1 MENIKS
7 ENDLKQF
14 IATHDFN
21 SKQGYYIKD
30 IFQMFMDVKVNNL
43 QSFLSAP
50 DDFCDFCS
58 RNIKLFNNKETNIQV
73 EKIVHLIYSYAEEL
87 KRFISTDAM
96 ENNRSYVNI
105 VKSIVPFRS
114 AKVLDV
120 GAGRVPFSSIMLSEF
135 YNKVQSLD
143 CLYYPSVSTLQKLG
157 IEALVGKFGYNSS
170 LDGVDFVVGKTP
182 CSAIAPIAK
191 VCGEQG
197 VPYLI
202 ETCECEVPR
211 IVFDENKPCFG
222 WEDVLPNL
230 DSGVKFYKGFAFHT
244 HLSEDEVCS
253 KINTN
258 LFGARVKPTKI
269 DFKPFVNL
277 NNTQSKKIQPK
288 EVLFEE
294 SVPQF

>member
-21 SKQGYYIKD
+21 SKHGYYIKD

-58 RNIKLFNNKETNIQV
+58 RNIKLFNNKETNILA

-87 KRFISTDAM
+87 KRFISTDVM

-120 GAGRVPFSSIMLSEF
+120 GAGRVPFSTIMLAEF
-135 YNKVQSLD
+135 FDKVKSLD
-143 CLYYPSVSTLQKLG
+143 VMYYPSVSTLQKLG
-157 IEALVGKFGYNSS
+157 VEALVGKFTFNSRVE
-170 LDGVDFVVGKTP
+170 DVDFVVGKTP

-202 ETCECEVPR
+202 ETCECDVPAEA
-211 IVFDENKPCFG
+211 FDENKPCFG
-222 WEDVLPNL
+222 WEEVLPKYDNN
-230 DSGVKFYKGFAFHT
+230 VKFFKGFAFNLN
-244 HLSEDEVCS
+244 LSEDEVCS

-258 LFGARVKPTKI
+258 LYGAGVKPAKPK
-269 DFKPFVNL
+269 FKPFVGL
-277 NNTQSKKIQPK
+277 NYTKGKAQPPTQI
-288 EVLFEE
+288 LYEE